1 MVSNPTI
8 VRFGGYQSPRFGP
21 YQGRPSVRRAP
32 EPRPSA
38 RPSQFEL
45 TGNVIDL
52 GRPARDLLA
61 MVETGE
67 LDLCYFSA
75 SYLAERVPEM
85 ALLDLPFTFS
95 DRAKVYSLLDGPLGD
110 YLAGR
115 IEAATG
121 YRLLGF
127 WDNGFRHFSNSV
139 HPIRQPEDCRGLRIR
154 TLFSDAH
161 QEVFRALGFDP
172 VALDVKDLLSGIE
185 EGTVVAQENPLTN
198 IFNFDIHLKH
208 RYITLSAHFFGAAV
222 LLCNAESLEQWPE
235 TGTRR
240 GPGLRGG
247 GDGRAAPA
255 RRRRRRRDSPEAQ
268 RQGRCRNRRTR
279 RTPGGKRFADAV
291 QPLIEA
297 QRARFGDTLFRLLA

>member
-1 MVSNPTI
+1 MTPNPTI
-8 VRFGGYQSPRFGP
+8 VRFGGYQSPASVHTRGAQAFGEHLSRTL
-21 YQGRPSVRRAP
+21 GAAV
-32 EPRPSA
+32 
-38 RPSQFEL
+38 QFEL
-45 TGNVIDL
+45 TGNVIDR

-95 DRAKVYSLLDGPLGD
+95 DRAGVYRILDGPLGGF
-110 YLAGR
+110 LADR
-115 IEAATG
+115 LEAATG

-139 HPIRQPEDCRGLRIR
+139 HPIRQPADCRELRIR

-172 VALDVKDLLSGIE
+172 VALDVKDLLAGIE

-198 IFNFDIHLKH
+198 ILNFDIHLKH
-208 RYITLSAHFFGAAV
+208 RYITLSGHFFGAAG
-222 LLCNAESLEQWPE
+222 LLCNAESLERWPE
-235 TGTRR
+235 MV
-240 GPGLRGG
+240 
-247 GDGRAAPA
+247 RAAVLDSA
-255 RRRRRRRDSPEAQ
+255 AVATAEQRRLAGAEDDEILKQLNKADVEIVELGNAE
-268 RQGRCRNRRTR
+268 RQ
-279 RTPGGKRFADAV
+279 RFADAV

-297 QRARFGDTLFRLLA
+297 QRARFGDKLFQYLA

>member
-1 MVSNPTI
+1 MAPNPTI
-8 VRFGGYQSPRFGP
+8 IRFGGYQAPASVHTRGAQAFGEHL
-21 YQGRPSVRRAP
+21 GRRLGAAV
-32 EPRPSA
+32 
-38 RPSQFEL
+38 QFEL
-45 TGNVIDL
+45 TGNVIDR

-95 DRAKVYSLLDGPLGD
+95 DRAGVYGILDGPVGG
-110 YLAGR
+110 YLADR
-115 IEAATG
+115 LEAATG

-139 HPIRQPEDCRGLRIR
+139 RPIRQPEDCRGLRIR

-172 VALDVKDLLSGIE
+172 VALDVKDLLAGIE
-185 EGTVVAQENPLTN
+185 DGTVVAQENPLTN
-198 IFNFDIHLKH
+198 ILNFDIHLKH
-208 RYITLSAHFFGAAV
+208 RYITLSGHFFGAAA
-222 LLCNAESLEQWPE
+222 LLCNAESLERWP
-235 TGTRR
+235 
-240 GPGLRGG
+240 
-247 GDGRAAPA
+247 DIVRAAVLDSA
-255 RRRRRRRDSPEAQ
+255 AVATAEQRRLAGAEDDEILKQLNKADVEIVELGNAE
-268 RQGRCRNRRTR
+268 RQ
-279 RTPGGKRFADAV
+279 RFADAV

-297 QRARFGDTLFRLLA
+297 QRARFGDRLFQHLA

>member
-1 MVSNPTI
+1 MISTPTI
-8 VRFGGYQSPRFGP
+8 VRFGGYQSPASVHTKAAQAFGEHLS
-21 YQGRPSVRRAP
+21 GALGAAVR
-32 EPRPSA
+32 
-38 RPSQFEL
+38 FEL

-52 GRPARDLLA
+52 GQSARDLLT
-61 MVETGE
+61 MVETGA

-110 YLAGR
+110 YLADR
-115 IEAATG
+115 LKATTG

-139 HPIRQPEDCRGLRIR
+139 RPIRRPEDCRDLRIR

-198 IFNFDIHLKH
+198 IFNFDIHKKH

-222 LLCNAESLEQWPE
+222 LLCNAESLDNWPDSVRASVLDSAAVATAEQ
-235 TGTRR
+235 RR
-240 GPGLRGG
+240 LAGAEDDEMLRKF
-247 GDGRAAPA
+247 
-255 RRRRRRRDSPEAQ
+255 RDTDVDIVELDDAE
-268 RQGRCRNRRTR
+268 RQS
-279 RTPGGKRFADAV
+279 FADAV
-291 QPLIEA
+291 RPLIEA
-297 QRARFGDTLFRLLA
+297 QRARFGDKLFRYLA